1 VWIPKKEGE
10 VLLALDRGAGGEVKW
25 RRVCAPAQIDARGLT
40 ARAALI
46 EQATGEQYDVQTL
59 RRLPYETKSCSFEL
73 DVGETH
79 PAGLLWTTIVN
90 CERAR
95 ILVFA
100 IAPEFQDR
108 GLGSHVWRMMQGDLQ
123 ALGIRKVQLEV
134 HVENRGAV
142 RLYERLGMN
151 AVGIIGGYYLT
162 GDGILMEW
170 DASLEE

>member
-1 VWIPKKEGE
+1 
-10 VLLALDRGAGGEVKW
+10 LLTLDRGAGIEVKW
-25 RRVCAPAQIDARGLT
+25 RRVCAPAQIDVRGLT

-59 RRLPYETKSCSFEL
+59 RSLPYESKSCSFEL
-73 DVGETH
+73 DVGGAH

-90 CERAR
+90 RERAR

-100 IAPEFQDR
+100 IAPEFQDM

-134 HVENRGAV
+134 HVENSGAL

-151 AVGIIGGYYLT
+151 AVGFIRGYYLT

-170 DASLEE
+170 DSHLEE